1 MSIPYRWRQL
11 ANQWIFDIAG
21 PLHISGTA
29 VLLPFFQ
36 QDFGLPRTTVAW
48 ALVVYFLST
57 ASFILAAA
65 YLGNALGR
73 RKLVLLGVSIDLA
86 SQVAV
91 FFMAPFWGIVVLR
104 AVGGIGN
111 SMTVANLSPLTVASF
126 PEGRRGQALGL
137 MALGLGLGVLI
148 TPVVSG
154 TTAETLGWRYLYLIS
169 ASLYALLLVGAIF
182 IVRESTTLS
191 RERVTI
197 WRFDYP
203 GLVLVTGFLV
213 SLTLG
218 MQQLGAAGSAPL
230 AVLLIAL
237 AAALALGFVTAEA
250 RSRYPLISLSL
261 FRQRAF
267 SSAVGRQF
275 AFFMMR
281 ASYTFLL
288 PFYLIQGLGWSGA
301 FAGSVLIAIS
311 VGQPVAA
318 PVSGFLSDR
327 LGAGKLI
334 LLSFLAMVV
343 GTLLLI
349 SLGSSPSILRVVV
362 SLFLVGAA
370 QGLFGPP
377 NLKVIYDAIPREKLS
392 LAPGVSALTGHGSN
406 AIGSSLAAML
416 FGLFVAVETPVAF
429 QRSTSIL
436 LAGFVAIM
444 LLLTVAL
451 RERRP
456 RWTDRPPVERPEAR

>member
-1 MSIPYRWRQL
+1 M
-11 ANQWIFDIAG
+11 
-21 PLHISGTA
+21 
-29 VLLPFFQ
+29 LLPFVQ
-36 QDFGLPRTTVAW
+36 RDFDLPRATVAW
-48 ALVVYFLST
+48 ALVVYFLAT

-65 YLGNALGR
+65 YLGNTLGR
-73 RKLVLLGVSIDLA
+73 RKLVILGVTIDLV
-86 SQVAV
+86 SQITI
-91 FFMAPFWGIVVLR
+91 FFMAPFWGIVVFR
-104 AVGGIGN
+104 AIGGIGN

-137 MALGLGLGVLI
+137 IALGLGLGVLI
-148 TPVVSG
+148 TPVVAG
-154 TTAETLGWRYLYLIS
+154 ATAETLGWRYLYLMS

-191 RERVTI
+191 REKVTI

-218 MQQLGAAGSAPL
+218 MQRLGSASSATL
-230 AVLLIAL
+230 GILLVVFAAVFATGFIA
-237 AAALALGFVTAEA
+237 AEA
-250 RSRYPLISLSL
+250 RSRYPLITLSL

-281 ASYTFLL
+281 ASYTLLL

-301 FAGSVLIAIS
+301 FAGSILIAMSI
-311 VGQPVAA
+311 GQPIAA
-318 PVSGFLSDR
+318 PISGFMADR
-327 LGAGKLI
+327 LGAGRLI
-334 LLSFLAMVV
+334 FIAFSAMAA
-343 GTLLLI
+343 GTLSLI
-349 SLGSSPSILRVVV
+349 SLGSNPSVPHVVV

-377 NLKVIYDAIPREKLS
+377 NLKIIYDAIPRERLS

-416 FGLFVAVETPVAF
+416 FGLFVAMETPAAF

-436 LAGFVAIM
+436 LAGFVAIA
-444 LLLTVAL
+444 LVLAVAL
-451 RERRP
+451 RPQRAAQSPAEKP
-456 RWTDRPPVERPEAR
+456 QAG